1 MNREPEFTA
10 KPPEGEGGLLS
21 LAILSLL
28 AGAVAG
34 LIGGIFRLSLDQA
47 DRFREALIA
56 WVHGEKLAGFLL
68 VAATCTAAAAGPAD
82 AARNLRRRD
91 RFRSTP
97 SHGRTDALHR
107 RLVAAFRRSGGA
119 RHFQHRPRAANNGV
133 LDSRAAFPRTG
144 APAKADLLAHAGRR
158 VAATARVGGRAPGP
172 AACGSADR
180 PARWVRDVSSGFRP
194 GDLSSSRLART
205 ASLTGVLRG

>member
-1 MNREPEFTA
+1 
-10 KPPEGEGGLLS
+10 GLLS

-56 WVHGEKLAGFLL
+56 WAHGEKLAGFLL
-68 VAATCTAAAAGPAD
+68 VAATCTAAAAGPAE
-82 AARNLRRRD
+82 RNLRRRD

-97 SHGRTDALHR
+97 SHGGTDALHC

-119 RHFQHRPRAANNGV
+119 RHFQQRPRAANNGV

-158 VAATARVGGRAPGP
+158 GAATARVGGRAPGP

-180 PARWVRDVSSGFRP
+180 
-194 GDLSSSRLART
+194 
-205 ASLTGVLRG
+205 